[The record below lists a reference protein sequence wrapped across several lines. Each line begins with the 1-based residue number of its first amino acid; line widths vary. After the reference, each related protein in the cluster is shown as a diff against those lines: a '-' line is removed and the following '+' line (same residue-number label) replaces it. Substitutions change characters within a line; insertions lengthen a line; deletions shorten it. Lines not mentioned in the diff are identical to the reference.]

1 MRIYSTGRAK
11 KIVEEN
17 ASLIDSICSSCCLPP
32 AYLKAV
38 LLMEIPQIDLKDVLA
53 DAVVKMNWLRY
64 SLFHV
69 YTPERHTRNPL
80 RKFDSS
86 TGYGQ
91 IFARVAIE
99 AILFAEERDIIEKGS
114 FSAEKLSPQD
124 PDSLRYVWKRLNS
137 DKVFNLSCS
146 ALNIIHAA
154 CQMTGRVDF
163 GSYNEREKKLIF
175 SRYNGNVKHI
185 TAYGEEAYRHYIAM

>member
-1 MRIYSTGRAK
+1 MRIYSTGRAR

-17 ASLIDSICSSCCLPP
+17 ASLIDSICTSFCLPP

-53 DAVVKMNWLRY
+53 DAIVKMNWLRY

-99 AILFAEERDIIEKGS
+99 AILFAEERDIREG
-114 FSAEKLSPQD
+114 KL
-124 PDSLRYVWKRLNS
+124 
-137 DKVFNLSCS
+137 
-146 ALNIIHAA
+146 
-154 CQMTGRVDF
+154 
-163 GSYNEREKKLIF
+163 F
-175 SRYNGNVKHI
+175 SR
-185 TAYGEEAYRHYIAM
+185 EAFAAGS